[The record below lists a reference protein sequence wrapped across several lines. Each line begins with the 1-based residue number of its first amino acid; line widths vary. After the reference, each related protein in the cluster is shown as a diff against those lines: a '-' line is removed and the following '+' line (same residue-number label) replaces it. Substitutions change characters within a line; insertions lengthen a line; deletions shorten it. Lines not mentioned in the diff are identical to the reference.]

1 MTLFYCGCTIFE
13 KDERILSKHIRNN
26 GEVIQVDYVSLGAT
40 TNDVMQV
47 RKSHNST
54 PIWVSEK
61 YDYLESSTLL
71 NDTLLQLV
79 LGDTGY
85 LGKNKQLDTILVKIK

>member
-1 MTLFYCGCTIFE
+1 
-13 KDERILSKHIRNN
+13 
-26 GEVIQVDYVSLGAT
+26 VDLVSLGAT

-79 LGDTGY
+79 
-85 LGKNKQLDTILVKIK
+85 